1 MVEIA
6 MNHAS
11 EKSPD
16 SIGVVAPDRPTWLVG
31 LTEYAGVTSYTG
43 GIGTHYAVL
52 LSALARQGFVI
63 HVVLFTD
70 EPVDRVQL
78 PQNVHI
84 VGIHGLR
91 RVPRSAQSLARAAIF
106 RRHWSLG
113 RYDAVFVPEW
123 AGLAAFLP
131 RRAPL
136 ITNLATGLRLGD
148 WIASRTNRDLPLRMR
163 VSRRVQDALETRQIR
178 RSRGLVPIS
187 RAVLEW
193 NETHL
198 GRLPPSLIVGNCV
211 DIEAIASLRHTA
223 ELPAVWPSVPADS
236 PVILFVGRLEVRKG
250 VATTMAAFSELL
262 AAHPD
267 ARLVL
272 CGASGDSRFEPT
284 RQQLLD
290 HVPQA
295 CRDHVTFLG
304 HVDSEPLLAAMRA
317 ATLVACPSLWEG
329 FGNVALEVKAAGVPL
344 IVTSGSG
351 YDDFCTDESDCL
363 MVPPGDSVA
372 LARAF
377 ARLIDSPGLRQRLV
391 RGGEVS
397 VENFTPDR
405 IATATSETVRVLT
418 ERGGVR

>member
-1 MVEIA
+1 MNSVFEQSADSVE
-6 MNHAS
+6 
-11 EKSPD
+11 
-16 SIGVVAPDRPTWLVG
+16 VVAPEPMTWLVG
-31 LTEYAGVTSYTG
+31 LTEYAGVTRYTG
-43 GIGTHYAVL
+43 GIGTHYAAL
-52 LSALARQGFVI
+52 LAALAQQGHVI

-70 EPVDRVQL
+70 ETIDKVQL
-78 PQNVHI
+78 PRNIHL

-91 RVPRSAQSLARAAIF
+91 RIPRSVQPLARAVIF
-106 RRHWSLG
+106 RRHWSSS
-113 RYDAVFVPEW
+113 RYNAVFVPEW
-123 AGLAAFLP
+123 AGVAALLP

-148 WIASRTNRDLPLRMR
+148 WIASRTNADLPLRMR
-163 VSRRVQDALETRQIR
+163 LSRWVQDALETRQIR

-187 RAVLEW
+187 RAVLKW

-198 GRLPPSLIVGNCV
+198 KHLPPSLIVGNCV
-211 DIEAIASLRHTA
+211 DVAAITSLRHAA
-223 ELPAVWPSVPADS
+223 ELPEGWPAVPADS

-250 VATTMAAFSELL
+250 VTVTTAAFSELL

-290 HVPQA
+290 RVPEA
-295 CRDHVTFLG
+295 FRDHVTFLG
-304 HVDSEPLLAAMRA
+304 HLGSEPLLAAMRA

-351 YDDFCTDESDCL
+351 YDGFCTDEGDCL
-363 MVPPGDSVA
+363 VVPPGDSAA
-372 LARAF
+372 LANAF
-377 ARLIDSPGLRQRLV
+377 ARLIDSPELRERLV
-391 RGGEVS
+391 LGGETS
-397 VENFTPDR
+397 VEQFTPHR
-405 IATATSETVRVLT
+405 IAEVTSQAVRVLA
-418 ERGGVR
+418 ERNGAQ